1 MNLLRIKPFTI
12 CLYISCLM
20 PLFTLANIVRGK
32 VVATNGEA
40 LPFASIQIKGT
51 TKGTTGNSKG
61 EYSLKLNEGN
71 YVLICQRIGY
81 KSVEKKIK
89 VVLPEMEVNF
99 EMEEQQYELKEVV
112 VSNKAEDPAYEII
125 RNAIKAKEANAKA
138 LDNFKCQVYLKG
150 QIALNDYPKMFMGD
164 TVDFE
169 DGDTSKAKILF
180 LSETIAQYSI
190 SEKQKK
196 VEVISTKVSGRSD
209 GFGLGSPSIIS
220 FYQNNITVSS
230 AFNPRGFIS
239 PIADNA
245 LNYYKYK
252 YMGSFYENGLEI
264 CRIKV
269 MPKRKQEPLFT
280 GYMNIIEGRWIIQG
294 VQLQLL
300 QEQQLQ
306 LIDTLSYTQTYIP
319 IGEHW
324 MVKQQVA
331 NLTGK
336 FFGFGFAGTILQV
349 YDQYE
354 TQKKFDKKYFTNT
367 IIKYLD
373 SSNKKSINY
382 WDSIRPIP
390 LLANEAADYLKKDS
404 LELLRKDPAYLD
416 SIDHIRNKFRANK
429 LLLSGY
435 TYSKQRSKL
444 NLKFDPLLYLFPIN
458 FNPAEGKVMQY
469 KVTYIKGFGERSNLR
484 ITPAMRYGI
493 EKGEL
498 YYSINNSFSFPSKL
512 RNSLNMGFG
521 NTVFQFNNENPIPET
536 ANTFNTYLWGRNLMK
551 TYEAKFI
558 TLGYKKEMGHGL
570 DIDIDLQYQNRKP
583 LDNVVDSLRGMA
595 FTPNYPTELMQE
607 NLHPHKAFVFS
618 INLQWTPKSKYLELP
633 NRLIKLGSAYP
644 TFNFNLVTGLNNL
657 LGSEVDFTKWN
668 IAAVQNFNLK
678 IYGRLNAKIVVGG
691 FLNASKVYE
700 PDYQHYNTSKIALAG
715 SYMNAFQLLPYYKYS
730 NTASFYTESHLEYHL
745 NGFLSNKIPL
755 FKKLN
760 WFFVVGANTLNVNS
774 QVNYYETFFSVEN
787 IFKIGRI
794 DFVNGYLHKGPSTNG
809 VKFTLKLFR

>member
-1 MNLLRIKPFTI
+1 
-12 CLYISCLM
+12 M

-32 VVATNGEA
+32 VTDSKGEA
-40 LPFASIQIKGT
+40 LPFATILVKGT
-51 TKGTTGNSKG
+51 SKGTTGNSKG

-71 YVLICQRIGY
+71 YVLVSQRIGY
-81 KSVEKKIK
+81 KTLEKKVK
-89 VVLPEMEVNF
+89 VLLPETEVNF

-138 LDNFKCQVYLKG
+138 LDNFKCRVYLKG

-180 LSETIAQYSI
+180 LSETIAEYSI

-196 VEVISTKVSGRSD
+196 VEVVSTKVSGRSD

-245 LNYYKYK
+245 LTYYKYK

-280 GYMNIIEGRWIIQG
+280 GYMNIIEGKWIIQG

-306 LIDTLSYTQTYIP
+306 LIDTLSYTQTYMPVGDI
-319 IGEHW
+319 W
-324 MVKQQVA
+324 MIKQQVA
-331 NLTGK
+331 NLSGK
-336 FFGFGFAGTILQV
+336 FFGFGFGGNILQV

-382 WDSIRPIP
+382 WDSIRPLP

-404 LELLRKDPAYLD
+404 LEIVRKNPAYLD
-416 SIDHIRNKFRANK
+416 SIDHIRNKFRLNK

-435 TYSKQRSKL
+435 NYSKQRSKI
-444 NLKFDPLLYLFPIN
+444 NLKFDPLFYLFPVS
-458 FNPAEGKVMQY
+458 FNPAEGRVMQY
-469 KVTYIKGFGERSNLR
+469 KMSYNKGFGERSNLR
-484 ITPAMRYGI
+484 ITPALRYGI
-493 EKGEL
+493 EKGML

-512 RNSLNMGFG
+512 RNSLSVGFG
-521 NTVFQFNNENPIPET
+521 KNVFQFNNENPIPET
-536 ANTFNTYLWGRNLMK
+536 ANTFNAYLWGRNLMK
-551 TYEAKFI
+551 TYEAGFA
-558 TLGYKKEMGHGL
+558 TLNYKKEMGHGV
-570 DIDIDLQYQNRKP
+570 DIAFDLEYQNRSP
-583 LDNVVDSLRGMA
+583 LDNVVDSLRGTA
-595 FTPNYPTELMQE
+595 FSPNYPTDLMNA
-607 NLHPHKAFVFS
+607 NLQQHQALLVS
-618 INLQWTPKSKYLELP
+618 VNLQWTPKSRYLELP
-633 NRLIKLGSAYP
+633 NRLIKLGSTYP
-644 TFNFNLVTGLNNL
+644 TFNFNIVTGLKNA
-657 LGSEVDFTKWN
+657 LGSDVDFTKWSFTASKN
-668 IAAVQNFNLK
+668 LNLK

-691 FLNASKVYE
+691 FLNANKVYE
-700 PDYQHYNTSKIALAG
+700 PDYRHYNTSRVALAG
-715 SYMNAFQLLPYYKYS
+715 TYMNAFQLLPYYKYS
-730 NTASFYTESHLEYHL
+730 NTANFYTESHFEYHL
-745 NGFLSNKIPL
+745 NGFLSNKIPV

-760 WFFVVGANTLNVNS
+760 WFFVLGANTLNVNS
-774 QVNYYETFFSVEN
+774 QVNYYETFFSIEN
-787 IFKIGRI
+787 IFKLGRI
-794 DFVNGYLHKGPSTNG
+794 DFVNGYLHNGPNSNG
-809 VKFTLKLFR
+809 IKFTLKLFR